1 MLDSRGGIG
10 FFWTAPV
17 FFMMLFL
24 SEMKSSPDYSMKINI
39 LLRTEE
45 SQACARAVIV
55 SLIAVF
61 IGTYLALYETNDEVL
76 RILISAIIYSP
87 LSILWWLYVRFHP
100 MPSEVAQVRILIGVV
115 FDSALISWCISISNS
130 GHPILYLLYL
140 LYLWVIMGNGM
151 RFGRH
156 TMTYATLV
164 CVMSLCLV
172 AVLSPAWPLPVPATL
187 VLVAGLLMVDMFCR
201 QLLKLIDDQAR
212 EILHLSHDLR
222 SAHLGVSETGLL
234 EMRAF
239 VDSVQEAMASLP
251 EGNILAAVVIAYAG
265 PGAERIGN
273 PMSSI
278 TKALAARINSE
289 LRGGDLATL
298 GREDELWMCIEPKR
312 MSDAAAVAERVRR
325 AFQEIVPHVV
335 VRIGLANYPN
345 ISTDA
350 HGLFNA
356 ASRHARQSNGK
367 HTRLGHLTVIESDT

>member
-1 MLDSRGGIG
+1 MNL
-10 FFWTAPV
+10 
-17 FFMMLFL
+17 
-24 SEMKSSPDYSMKINI
+24 

-55 SLIAVF
+55 SLIAIF

-76 RILISAIIYSP
+76 RIFLSAIIYSP
-87 LSILWWLYVRFHP
+87 LSILWWQYVRRHP
-100 MPSEVAQVRILIGVV
+100 LPVEEAHWRILSGIIFDAAVIG
-115 FDSALISWCISISNS
+115 IGISISNS

-140 LYLWVIMGNGM
+140 LYLWIIMGNGM

-156 TMTYATLV
+156 TMTNATLA
-164 CVMSLCLV
+164 CLMSLCLV

-201 QLLKLIDDQAR
+201 QLLRHIDEQAR

-239 VDSVQEAMASLP
+239 IDSVQEAMASLP
-251 EGNILAAVVIAYAG
+251 EGNMLAAVVIAYAG

-273 PMSSI
+273 PMSA
-278 TKALAARINSE
+278 TTQALAARINSE

-312 MSDAAAVAERVRR
+312 LSDAAAVAERVRR
-325 AFQEIVPHVV
+325 AFQEIVPGVEV
-335 VRIGLANYPN
+335 KVGLASYPN
-345 ISTDA
+345 LSTDA
-350 HGLFNA
+350 QGLFSA
-356 ASRHARQSNGK
+356 ASRHARQAHGK
-367 HTRLGHLTVIESDT
+367 AASVGRLTLVENDS

>member
-1 MLDSRGGIG
+1 
-10 FFWTAPV
+10 
-17 FFMMLFL
+17 
-24 SEMKSSPDYSMKINI
+24 MKINI
-39 LLRTEE
+39 LLHTEE

-55 SLIAVF
+55 SLIAIF
-61 IGTYLALYETNDEVL
+61 IGAYVSIYKASDEVE
-76 RILISAIIYSP
+76 RIFLTAIIYSP
-87 LSILWWLYVRFHP
+87 LSLLWWRYIRRHP
-100 MPSEVAQVRILIGVV
+100 KPAEEAQGRIQSAV
-115 FDSALISWCISISNS
+115 FLDAFTAGWCICISS
-130 GHPILYLLYL
+130 SEQPILYLLYL
-140 LYLWVIMGNGM
+140 LYLWIIMGNGM

-156 TMTYATLV
+156 TMTSATLA
-164 CVMSLCLV
+164 CLMSL
-172 AVLSPAWPLPVPATL
+172 AGAAAMSPRWPLPLGATF
-187 VLVAGLLMVDMFCR
+187 VLMAGLLMVDMLCR
-201 QLLKLIDDQAR
+201 QMLKHIETQAR

-222 SAHLGVSETGLL
+222 SAQLGVTETGLL
-234 EMRAF
+234 EKRAF
-239 VDSVQEAMASLP
+239 IDCVQEAMANLP
-251 EGNILAAVVIAYAG
+251 EGNFLAAVVIAYAG

-273 PMSSI
+273 PMSAI
-278 TKALAARINSE
+278 TQALAARINSE

-356 ASRHARQSNGK
+356 ASCNARQSNGK